1 MRRSTV
7 SFVLLPAIMRRNISI
22 FLIISILCASLSPS
36 ALAVDSECKDMI
48 FITKAPGNEYFM
60 ETTNLFASK
69 ISAKRLIDFDGIY
82 MTESGQ
88 YIQRVA
94 NGNYIPV
101 DKVALSLGDSQ
112 LKQTLAIYDLPVN
125 IYNDILNM
133 QKLAEATECADTAQ
147 AVFFTPPNT
156 RSTMPDE
163 TYIDDSGRKFIDRQV
178 YYTNMSTGPQM
189 VEAPSVTKDLLQSL
203 KEITMLGVGFTPAG
217 TAISITETG
226 VTLWDIWSDRHPGVT
241 DITFHNTNYFW
252 IQLRYNIL
260 SKFTYYYDEA
270 LDYEYLGCTTQKAR
284 ITQIETETYTFLE
297 DIGGATERT
306 TDYNPDAEYF
316 STNFDYPYDLA
327 FDHRYV
333 TYTERVSAQ
342 IGPYKIDGKEIEIRF
357 TFAWP
362 T

>member
-101 DKVALSLGDSQ
+101 D
-112 LKQTLAIYDLPVN
+112 

-203 KEITMLGVGFTPAG
+203 KEITMALGSPLLG
-217 TAISITETG
+217 
-226 VTLWDIWSDRHPGVT
+226 R
-241 DITFHNTNYFW
+241 
-252 IQLRYNIL
+252 L
-260 SKFTYYYDEA
+260 S
-270 LDYEYLGCTTQKAR
+270 L
-284 ITQIETETYTFLE
+284 
-297 DIGGATERT
+297 
-306 TDYNPDAEYF
+306 
-316 STNFDYPYDLA
+316 
-327 FDHRYV
+327 
-333 TYTERVSAQ
+333 
-342 IGPYKIDGKEIEIRF
+342 
-357 TFAWP
+357 
-362 T
+362 

>member
-112 LKQTLAIYDLPVN
+112 LKQTLAIYDLPVD

-163 TYIDDSGRKFIDRQV
+163 TYIEIVVANLSTDRFI
-178 YYTNMSTGPQM
+178 
-189 VEAPSVTKDLLQSL
+189 
-203 KEITMLGVGFTPAG
+203 
-217 TAISITETG
+217 
-226 VTLWDIWSDRHPGVT
+226 
-241 DITFHNTNYFW
+241 
-252 IQLRYNIL
+252 IL
-260 SKFTYYYDEA
+260 T
-270 LDYEYLGCTTQKAR
+270 
-284 ITQIETETYTFLE
+284 
-297 DIGGATERT
+297 
-306 TDYNPDAEYF
+306 
-316 STNFDYPYDLA
+316 
-327 FDHRYV
+327 
-333 TYTERVSAQ
+333 
-342 IGPYKIDGKEIEIRF
+342 
-357 TFAWP
+357 
-362 T
+362 